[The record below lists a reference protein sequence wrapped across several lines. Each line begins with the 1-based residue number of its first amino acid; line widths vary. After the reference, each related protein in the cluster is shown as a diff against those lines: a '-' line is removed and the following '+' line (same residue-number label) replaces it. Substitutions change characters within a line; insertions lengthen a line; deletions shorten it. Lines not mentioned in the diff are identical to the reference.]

1 MVKIYDGKDV
11 PPDALLYFTT
21 PTCKP
26 CKSMAPILESLENVT
41 FLKVDC
47 EQNAVLA
54 SAYTIYTVPAL
65 VRLRGGRP
73 VESMFGGKTREQ
85 IVAWLEE

>member
-1 MVKIYDGKDV
+1 MVKIYDGKEV

-21 PTCKP
+21 PSCKP
-26 CKSMAPILESLENVT
+26 CKAMAPILESLPET

-47 EQNAVLA
+47 EQNEVLA
-54 SAYTIYTVPAL
+54 SAFTIYTVPAL

-73 VESMFGGKTREQ
+73 VESMFGGKTKEQ
-85 IVAWLEE
+85 ILAWLEE